1 MMLTNLKYKNTELV
15 MKGQDGSLNKIIVN
29 LKYLPIK
36 MHLDPSESINNMGT
50 LRVDVLDAADL
61 PAADR
66 NGYSD
71 PYCKFK
77 LNDKE
82 VYKTKIQKKTLHP
95 AWNEFFECSVSSRTA
110 AKFRVTVFDWDM
122 GEKDDLLGESDINL
136 DLLEPFK
143 PQELSLRLDGKSGA
157 IRLKMLFKPDYVIRS
172 RQGSSTFS
180 GTFATPGKIVGAPV
194 KGVGIV
200 GGGVVKGASFLRHG
214 FKSSKSYN
222 QQQSVNGYA
231 DDEATN
237 GDPGMNLNTPQR
249 APALNVDDSP
259 AMSAGTANPP
269 AMNQRAPSFGAAST
283 ANSTVGGGTPGG
295 HSETPTGTAMFMIQA
310 ASGYPPG
317 AKVQVH
323 IKQQTPSAKGSSSKE
338 VHKTKAI
345 KVPADGG
352 GNVDFTQ
359 EMFRVTCSP
368 DTQFHILVK
377 DDKLLG
383 GHDLGEAMF
392 FVNDSQSQVEKSV
405 KVGGG
410 EVLLTTTFLLAD
422 DAGNGSVAG
431 GEKQGNSSPKSVSR
445 RSFLTKRVKE
455 DRHVSGGSGYNQQ

>member
-1 MMLTNLKYKNTELV
+1 MLTTLQYKNTELV
-15 MKGQDGSLNKIIVN
+15 MKGQDGSLNKIVVN
-29 LKYLPIK
+29 LKYLPVK

-71 PYCKFK
+71 PFCKFR

-95 AWNEFFECSVSSRTA
+95 AWNEFFECPVSSRTA
-110 AKFRVTVFDWDM
+110 AKFHVTVFDWDM
-122 GEKDDLLGESDINL
+122 GDKDDLLGESDINL

-143 PQELSLRLDGKSGA
+143 PQEVSLRLDGKSGA
-157 IRLKMLFKPDYVIRS
+157 IRLKMLFKPDYVVRS

-194 KGVGIV
+194 KGVGMV

-214 FKSSKSYN
+214 FKSSKSSN

-231 DDEATN
+231 EDEAIN
-237 GDPGMNLNTPQR
+237 GDAGMNLATPQR
-249 APALNVDDSP
+249 TPAVNVDDSP
-259 AMSAGTANPP
+259 AMSAGTATPP

-283 ANSTVGGGTPGG
+283 ANGSINGGTPG
-295 HSETPTGTAMFMIQA
+295 HTNTSDTPTGTAMFMIQA

-323 IKQQTPSAKGSSSKE
+323 IKQQTATAKGSSSSKE

-345 KVPADGG
+345 KVAPEGG
-352 GNVDFTQ
+352 TIDFSQ
-359 EMFRVTCSP
+359 ELFRVTCSP

-392 FVNDSQSQVEKSV
+392 FINDSQSQLEKSV
-405 KVGGG
+405 KVGAG
-410 EVLLTTTFLLAD
+410 EVLLTTTFLLGD
-422 DAGNGSVAG
+422 DAGAAAG
-431 GEKQGNSSPKSVSR
+431 AGAGRGEAGQW
-445 RSFLTKRVKE
+445 
-455 DRHVSGGSGYNQQ
+455 